1 LRNCNRAEVEE
12 SSPCHR
18 HRSTGDLT
26 GDSGTVSSL
35 TGSLATVPDNARE
48 LPYPD
53 RICLSTRASQL
64 PHLHDDP
71 GTRRSGVPG
80 AHGLTEWANGIPPMM
95 LTIAEK
101 L

>member
-1 LRNCNRAEVEE
+1 LPPPSQVHWRPV
-12 SSPCHR
+12 
-18 HRSTGDLT
+18 T
-26 GDSGTVSSL
+26 GDSGAVSSL
-35 TGSLATVPDNARE
+35 TGSLATVPGDARE
-48 LPYPD
+48 LPCPN
-53 RICLSTRASQL
+53 RICLTTRASQL
-64 PHLHDDP
+64 HHRHDDP